1 MGLTVDSRIKTPDAG
16 IQCFKLNQK
25 SGQLNT
31 GQLVNTGQLNTT
43 HQLSNVMTLTHF
55 HHNITQLMSCV
66 QLP

>member
-25 SGQLNT
+25 SGQLM
-31 GQLVNTGQLNTT
+31 NTGQLNTT